1 MKEVYKWSLARW
13 NDTRELD
20 DVIKSYSFH
29 FAEIIPTIFDNNSL
43 LK

>member
-13 NDTRELD
+13 NDTRELH
-20 DVIKSYSFH
+20 DVIKSYSSY
-29 FAEIIPTIFDNNSL
+29 FAETTSTIFDNNSL